1 MKKKILISTVQSL
14 YPISQGGIVRVIEEA
29 KFLSENGFEVHLI
42 GNRTKKLDL
51 KKVEKITGAKAYTF
65 SNFTHLTAGILNKLG
80 LFTLGWIYNPL
91 IRQEIEKLVEKIR
104 PDIIQSEF
112 IHAAYQMSK
121 ISKKFDIPFV
131 ISEHNVEHIKL
142 PEVRLILS
150 RKMKL
155 IERDICNLADCVI
168 TVSEKDK
175 QDLVKIG
182 VNGPTIRVSPNGVD
196 YNRYQIR
203 DEVRDGMRKKYGI
216 EKNDIVLIFHGTLS
230 YRPNITANKLLREYI
245 FPKLNKK
252 HKNLK
257 LLLIGPGRSQNIGE
271 KVIELSEIPFNEFP
285 MYLSMGDIGVVP
297 LTVGSGTRL
306 KIIEYLALGIPT
318 VSTEIGAEGL
328 PVSDGEHII
337 IANDA
342 KDDFIEKTT
351 ELLNDKQ
358 LRERLSENGKELV
371 KEKLDWSVVLKRYLE
386 VYKELKNRR
395 RDVND

>member
-1 MKKKILISTVQSL
+1 MKKILISTIHPL
-14 YPISQGGIVRVIEEA
+14 YPISHGGIVRVIEEA
-29 KFLSENGFEVHLI
+29 KFLSKSGFEVHLI
-42 GNRTKKLDL
+42 GSRTKKLDL
-51 KKVEKITGAKAYTF
+51 EKVEKITGAKAYSF
-65 SNFTHLTAGILNKLG
+65 SSMTYLTTGVLNKLG

-91 IRQEIEKLVEKIR
+91 IRQDIEKLVEKIR

-112 IHAAYQMSK
+112 IHAAYQVSK

-131 ISEHNVEHIKL
+131 ISEHNIEYIKL

-150 RKMKL
+150 RKLKL

-175 QDLVKIG
+175 QELDK
-182 VNGPTIRVSPNGVD
+182 IRVNAPIRVIPNGVD

-216 EKNDIVLIFHGTLS
+216 GKDDTVLVFHGTLV
-230 YRPNITANKLLREYI
+230 YHPNITANKLLKDSI
-245 FPKLNKK
+245 FPELTKE

-271 KVIELSEIPFNEFP
+271 KIIELPEIPFNDFP

-297 LTVGSGTRL
+297 LTAGSGTRL

-318 VSTEIGAEGL
+318 VSTERGAEGL

-342 KDDFIEKTT
+342 KADFIEKTT

-358 LRERLSENGKELV
+358 LRERLSENGKKLV
-371 KEKLDWSVVLKRYLE
+371 KEKLDWSIVLKRYLE
-386 VYKELKNRR
+386 VYKELENRG